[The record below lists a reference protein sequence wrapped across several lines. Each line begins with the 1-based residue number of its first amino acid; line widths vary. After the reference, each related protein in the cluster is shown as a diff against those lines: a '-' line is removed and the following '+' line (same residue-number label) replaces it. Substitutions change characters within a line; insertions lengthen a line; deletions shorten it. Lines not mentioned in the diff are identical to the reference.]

1 MNQAIIVLHHRCPN
15 CKNTEANRI
24 KGWQYATFDV
34 VRYQCD
40 CGELFN
46 EYYEGGKLKFI
57 IAQSHVSHAAIIQG
71 AMVVIVDK
79 NLEILKEKPIS
90 RAATLLTRED
100 NGFKVVRVGTIK
112 ATLRYFEDTVFARE
126 LGSFIKDEDND
137 NFVIFFSDHKPNAKH
152 FVLQNKKKLLQTI
165 RLRTVIAS

>member
-1 MNQAIIVLHHRCPN
+1 M
-15 CKNTEANRI
+15 
-24 KGWQYATFDV
+24 
-34 VRYQCD
+34 
-40 CGELFN
+40 
-46 EYYEGGKLKFI
+46 KFI